1 MTLTDLISSGT
12 VALPLDLETTY
23 KGQKLSARI
32 EADGP
37 VSWNGAMYRSLSVVG
52 GMARTSIVGA
62 PPERGHLPTNGWTF
76 WRFRNAGGGLVLL
89 DVLRQWHHAG

>member
-1 MTLTDLISSGT
+1 VTLTDLISSGT

-62 PPERGHLPTNGWTF
+62 PPERGHLPTKRLDLLALPQH
-76 WRFRNAGGGLVLL
+76 WRGLVLL
-89 DVLRQWHHAG
+89 DVLRLRHHAG